1 MAPAG
6 AEVAPEHKLLA
17 SLVLLE
23 HDSSRPNARR
33 RRPTQKTSASR
44 TKTAKH
50 AVVKGV
56 VRAPLQARAKNGAD
70 VKAAPPQPTKRPAL
84 KARAVNVPKDSAAKE
99 QVATRAVGVT
109 MMVDRAAVKLAAADE
124 AAGKEVPVGAAAGV
138 VYSLEE
144 LTSGVPPGVA
154 PHEKEKYLSDDEFCS
169 AFGMKRSDFDALPKW
184 KRQNAKKKVGLF

>member
-1 MAPAG
+1 MAPTV
-6 AEVAPEHKLLA
+6 AEVAPEQKLLA

-99 QVATRAVGVT
+99 QVAKKQPAARRTAGPSKPKTGLGADAHRAPT
-109 MMVDRAAVKLAAADE
+109 
-124 AAGKEVPVGAAAGV
+124 GA
-138 VYSLEE
+138 L
-144 LTSGVPPGVA
+144 
-154 PHEKEKYLSDDEFCS
+154 
-169 AFGMKRSDFDALPKW
+169 
-184 KRQNAKKKVGLF
+184 